1 MELTRRLEEY
11 LEVIFLIAK
20 EKRVVRVK
28 DLVKRLGVRAPS
40 VVETLRSLEEKGLVV
55 HERYGHVELTDKGRK
70 KAKEVYKKHGIIKEF
85 FEEVLK
91 LPEDVAERD
100 ACLIEHYIS
109 KETLDRLLKF
119 IEFIKECPGE
129 EPFWL
134 SGFQYYLETGKK
146 SSLCK
151 KMGEHLRLSD
161 LKIGEK
167 VRVVRVE
174 KKALRKRLGTMG
186 IFPGVEVEVM
196 GKGPFGNPIEL
207 KVKGSKLALSS
218 DEAAC
223 ILVEKEEI

>member
-28 DLVKRLGVRAPS
+28 DLVERLGVRAPS

-55 HERYGHVELTDKGRK
+55 HERYGHIELTERGRK
-70 KAKEVYKKHGIIKEF
+70 RAKEVYKKHGIIKEF

-91 LPEDVAERD
+91 LPEEVAERD
-100 ACLIEHYIS
+100 ACVIEHYIS

-119 IEFIKECPGE
+119 IKFIKECPGE

-146 SSLCK
+146 SSLCRRT
-151 KMGEHLRLSD
+151 GESLTLSD
-161 LKIGEK
+161 LNPGER
-167 VRVVRVE
+167 VRIVRIE
-174 KKALRKRLGTMG
+174 KKELRKRLGTMG
-186 IFPGVEVEVM
+186 VFPGVEVEIM
-196 GKGPFGNPIEL
+196 GKGPFGDPIEL
-207 KVKGSKLALSS
+207 KVKGSKLALRS
-218 DEAAC
+218 DEANC
-223 ILVEKEEI
+223 ILVEREGT